1 MKVEVEDYLADMKDH
16 NYAMKIN
23 YFGLLKKL
31 SKTPLT
37 FRFKIVNFIRGGWN
51 LKPVTIST
59 DTIGPGEMGEAE
71 MEITAKR
78 AGDCVVISS
87 FECEEMGDIQG
98 QRTYKVKKE

>member
-1 MKVEVEDYLADMKDH
+1 
-16 NYAMKIN
+16 
-23 YFGLLKKL
+23 
-31 SKTPLT
+31 
-37 FRFKIVNFIRGGWN
+37 
-51 LKPVTIST
+51 
-59 DTIGPGEMGEAE
+59 MGEAE